1 MSTTEEI
8 VARYR
13 LELTD
18 LQGQVRKLEGEFAK
32 VDAAAKKSAD
42 TSSASLG
49 KLGDAAKKVGGA
61 IAAAFAV
68 DRIVRFAFESVAA
81 FREAETNAR
90 KLQAAVGANGGLT
103 ADFERLVA
111 QSAQLQKETIF
122 SDDQVQQAQT
132 LALQF
137 GLNAD
142 AVERLLPL
150 VADFA
155 SATGQDLTGAL
166 QSVLQGVNGS
176 ERALKLYGVNVDA
189 AASKNDRLASITEQ
203 LTAKFAGQAAVL
215 RQTDE
220 GGARALANTFD
231 DLQEQLGA
239 KLSPL
244 LGQLANQAR
253 GFLEALQPTDSELL
267 ADEIQQLE
275 ALRVRLNSANVTQE
289 ERVTIMKEQQRR
301 YPELLGYLDA
311 ERAST
316 AQINEA
322 LTKLNN
328 SLVDKL
334 VLAKEDERVQKQI
347 EKTAAARARV
357 VDLELKAAQLLAEAQ
372 KLGVNL
378 GGERLTLEQKL
389 ARVLADRDL
398 RRQSSGSIFDAE
410 TRLLQN
416 VTDVTRGLAIA
427 NGDLRQATEAQTGA
441 ENRRA
446 EVVRLLGLQLG
457 KTTKD
462 TKDAATGLESVLDG
476 VKLELQTVAQLE
488 ALLARARAAKG
499 PTADE
504 DVKKIEDALKAR
516 RDAAEKD
523 AAAAKKAD
531 DDRLAA
537 QAKAQ
542 AEREAAQKKEYD
554 RLAALA
560 EQYYSEQRRQVVT
573 NLNLTSDQVDAQL
586 KQIQL
591 DQLDQLEQAAQAS
604 GFFEAIAEVQV
615 KRAEII
621 RATAESE
628 LAKAAQTWD
637 EFLKTPLGVYLFGSA
652 SVDPEAIKK
661 QDDETLGRKRELQIQ
676 IADQAAELYTQ
687 LLAGQRAAAE
697 EQAAADAEI
706 FDEQEARL
714 RDSFDRKRISAREYE
729 EQLGKLRGQRARGEE
744 ELAKKQR
751 EIQRQA
757 DIIQRARALFQIY
770 TNTAAAV
777 SAALITSPLLVPFI
791 KALGLLQ
798 AATVLATPLPKY
810 FYGVSKVPRGK
821 NKPGIDTVPALL
833 TEGERVVTVERNR
846 KYWDVL
852 EAISQDRLRQWQERH
867 VLAPAL
873 RAARSSWQAEERA
886 RWAAV
891 LPLLGA
897 TPAAAPSTA
906 APTTPELADLWRRG
920 IKIRNLD
927 ELAALLRPPFRSPY
941 QS

>member
-8 VARYR
+8 IARYR

-42 TSSASLG
+42 TSSASLN

-111 QSAQLQKETIF
+111 QSAQLQKESIF

-189 AASKNDRLASITEQ
+189 AATKNDRLAAITEQ

-220 GGARALANTFD
+220 GGARALANTFG

-244 LGQLANQAR
+244 LGKLAEQAR
-253 GFLEALQPTDSELL
+253 GFFEALQPTEAEVLRE
-267 ADEIQQLE
+267 EIDNFN
-275 ALRVRLNSANVTQE
+275 ALRLVILDANTSQTD
-289 ERVTIMKEQQRR
+289 RVKLINELQQR
-301 YPELLGYLDA
+301 YPDYLANIDA
-311 ERAST
+311 ERATNSELET
-316 AQINEA
+316 A
-322 LTKLNN
+322 
-328 SLVDKL
+328 
-334 VLAKEDERVQKQI
+334 LAKVNDQLVNNLVIKIQDGKVRE
-347 EKTAAARARV
+347 AAAKSSQALNKVEEARV
-357 VDLELKAAQLLAEAQ
+357 KAATEISRL
-372 KLGVNL
+372 
-378 GGERLTLEQKL
+378 ERAGLTFKEKNLTLEQKIQG
-389 ARVLADRDL
+389 VLFSQRAGRLPQLLEDQAAALQRLGVASNDL
-398 RRQSSGSIFDAE
+398 RVGSEELAAAQGELAQVEATRRQVIKS
-410 TRLLQN
+410 L
-416 VTDVTRGLAIA
+416 GLAVE
-427 NGDLRQATEAQTGA
+427 D
-441 ENRRA
+441 
-446 EVVRLLGLQLG
+446 
-457 KTTKD
+457 TTKK
-462 TKDAATGLESVLDG
+462 TKDGATGLESVLDG

-488 ALLARARAAKG
+488 ALLARARAATG
-499 PTADE
+499 PSAAD

-531 DDRLAA
+531 EERLAA
-537 QAKAQ
+537 QQKAQ

-621 RATAESE
+621 RSTAENE

-637 EFLKTPLGVYLFGSA
+637 EFLKTPLGVLLFGSA
-652 SVDPEAIKK
+652 SIDNAAIEK
-661 QDDETLGRKRELQIQ
+661 QDQETLARKRELQIQ

-697 EQAAADAEI
+697 EEAAADAEI

-729 EQLGKLRGQRARGEE
+729 EQLAKLRGQRARGEE

-751 EIQRQA
+751 AIQREA

-810 FYGVSKVPRGK
+810 FQGVSKVPRGK

-873 RAARSSWQAEERA
+873 RAARASWQAEERA
-886 RWAAV
+886 RWSAV

-897 TPAAAPSTA
+897 APAAAPSTA
-906 APTTPELADLWRRG
+906 AGPTTPELADLWRRG

-941 QS
+941 QA